1 LAVRGRGLGAQTAR
15 MSFAMHLVTDR
26 DAGDPVGAEVLA
38 RLGTAFP
45 DASVTV
51 TRVARGDT
59 LEAGAWV
66 ARLAGGHGAAGS
78 LVAHDVAS
86 APGQPDP
93 WPAGSGEHLCVGRT
107 AVDALVV
114 GANRGWTWSFVV
126 ADLRGL
132 CCLDVPIAGGTDLPL
147 RLATAL
153 GHAYR
158 RHPHAAAAAV
168 PRSAIPPL
176 PERVW
181 FGAPAK
187 RARNR
192 A

>member
-1 LAVRGRGLGAQTAR
+1 
-15 MSFAMHLVTDR
+15 MSFAMYLVTDR

-38 RLGTAFP
+38 RLGAGLP

-51 TRVARGDT
+51 TRVARGNT

-66 ARLAGGHGAAGS
+66 ARLAGGQSAAGS
-78 LVAHDVAS
+78 LVAHDVAW

-93 WPAGSGEHLCVGRT
+93 WPPGSGEQLCMGRT
-107 AVDALVV
+107 AVGALVV
-114 GANRGWTWSFVV
+114 GANRGWTWSYVV
-126 ADLRGL
+126 ADLQGL
-132 CCLDVPIAGGTDLPL
+132 CWLDVPIAGSTDLPG

-153 GHAYR
+153 AHIYR
-158 RHPHAAAAAV
+158 RHPHAATAAV
-168 PRSAIPPL
+168 PRSAVPPL

-181 FGAPAK
+181 LGAPAT
-187 RARNR
+187 RARTR

>member
-1 LAVRGRGLGAQTAR
+1 LAVRARGLARQTAR
-15 MSFAMHLVTDR
+15 MSFAMHLVTYR

-66 ARLAGGHGAAGS
+66 ARLAGGQRAAGS

-86 APGQPDP
+86 APGQPDL

-107 AVDALVV
+107 AADALVV
-114 GANRGWTWSFVV
+114 GANRGWTWSYVV
-126 ADLRGL
+126 ADLQGL
-132 CCLDVPIAGGTDLPL
+132 CCLDVPIAGGPDLPL
-147 RLATAL
+147 RLVTAL
-153 GHAYR
+153 AHAHR
-158 RHPHAAAAAV
+158 RHPHAATAAV
-168 PRSAIPPL
+168 PRSAVPPL

-181 FGAPAK
+181 LGAPAK
-187 RARNR
+187 RARTR

>member
-1 LAVRGRGLGAQTAR
+1 LAARVRGLAGQTAR

-38 RLGTAFP
+38 RLGTALP

-51 TRVARGDT
+51 TRVARGNT

-66 ARLAGGHGAAGS
+66 ARLAGGQSAAGS
-78 LVAHDVAS
+78 LVAHDIAW
-86 APGQPDP
+86 APRHPDP
-93 WPAGSGEHLCVGRT
+93 WPAGSGEQLCMGRT
-107 AVDALVV
+107 VVGALVV
-114 GANRGWTWSFVV
+114 GANRGWTWSYVV
-126 ADLRGL
+126 ADLQGL
-132 CCLDVPIAGGTDLPL
+132 CWLDVPIAGGTDLPG

-153 GHAYR
+153 AHAYR
-158 RHPHAAAAAV
+158 RHPHAATAAV
-168 PRSAIPPL
+168 PRSAVPPL

-181 FGAPAK
+181 LGAPAK
-187 RARNR
+187 RTRAR

>member
-1 LAVRGRGLGAQTAR
+1 

-26 DAGDPVGAEVLA
+26 DGGDPVGAEVLA
-38 RLGTAFP
+38 HLGTAFP

-51 TRVARGDT
+51 TRVAHGDT

-78 LVAHDVAS
+78 LVAHDVAP

-132 CCLDVPIAGGTDLPL
+132 CCLDVPIAGATNLPL

-153 GHAYR
+153 AHAHR
-158 RHPHAAAAAV
+158 RHPHAATAAV

-176 PERVW
+176 PERIW
-181 FGAPAK
+181 LGAPSK
-187 RARNR
+187 RARTR
-192 A
+192 ARPGRPR

>member
-1 LAVRGRGLGAQTAR
+1 MAARVRGLAGQTAR

-38 RLGTAFP
+38 RLGTALP

-66 ARLAGGHGAAGS
+66 ARLAGGQGAAGS

-86 APGQPDP
+86 APGQPDL

-114 GANRGWTWSFVV
+114 GANRGWMWSFVA
-126 ADLRGL
+126 ADLQGL

-147 RLATAL
+147 RLVTAL
-153 GHAYR
+153 AHAHR
-158 RHPHAAAAAV
+158 RHPHAATAAV

-181 FGAPAK
+181 LGAPSK
-187 RARNR
+187 RARTR

>member
-1 LAVRGRGLGAQTAR
+1 

-26 DAGDPVGAEVLA
+26 DAGDPVGAELLA

-51 TRVARGDT
+51 TRVASGDT

-66 ARLAGGHGAAGS
+66 ARLAGGQSAAGS
-78 LVAHDVAS
+78 LIAHDVAS
-86 APGQPDP
+86 APGQPDA
-93 WPAGSGEHLCVGRT
+93 WPAGSGEQLCIGRT
-107 AVDALVV
+107 VVDALVV
-114 GANRGWTWSFVV
+114 GANRGWTWSYVV
-126 ADLRGL
+126 ADLQGL
-132 CCLDVPIAGGTDLPL
+132 CWLDVPIASGTDLPL
-147 RLATAL
+147 RLTTAL
-153 GHAYR
+153 AHAYR
-158 RHPHAAAAAV
+158 RHPHAATAAV

-181 FGAPAK
+181 LGAPAK
-187 RARNR
+187 RARTR

>member
-1 LAVRGRGLGAQTAR
+1 

-38 RLGTAFP
+38 RLGAAFP
-45 DASVTV
+45 DADLSI

-59 LEAGAWV
+59 LAAGAWV
-66 ARLAGGHGAAGS
+66 ARLAGGHGAARS
-78 LVAHDVAS
+78 LVAHDVGS

-93 WPAGSGEHLCVGRT
+93 WPAGLGEHLCIGRT

-126 ADLRGL
+126 AELQGL
-132 CCLDVPIAGGTDLPL
+132 CCLDVPLAGGADLSL

-153 GHAYR
+153 THAHR
-158 RHPHAAAAAV
+158 RHPHAATAAV

-176 PERVW
+176 PERIW
-181 FGAPAK
+181 LGAPAK
-187 RARNR
+187 RARTR